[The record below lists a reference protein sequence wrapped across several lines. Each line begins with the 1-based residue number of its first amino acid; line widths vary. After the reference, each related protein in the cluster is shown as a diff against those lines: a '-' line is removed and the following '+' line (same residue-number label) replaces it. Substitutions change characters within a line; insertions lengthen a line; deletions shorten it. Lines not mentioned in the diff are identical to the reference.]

1 MKFSQ
6 QQSAQHE
13 MATSFTV
20 TGLYQDR
27 PAKRGTLQDCCFNLL
42 VSLVQADHATGLA
55 ELSDGHGLCQGKT
68 RVKAKM
74 HAPCR
79 PPPHT

>member
-1 MKFSQ
+1 
-6 QQSAQHE
+6 

-27 PAKRGTLQDCCFNLL
+27 PAKRGTLQACCLNLL
-42 VSLVQADHATGLA
+42 VSLVQANYATGLA

-68 RVKAKM
+68 RVKAKCIIC
-74 HAPCR
+74 AR
-79 PPPHT
+79 SVQTTSTETVNT